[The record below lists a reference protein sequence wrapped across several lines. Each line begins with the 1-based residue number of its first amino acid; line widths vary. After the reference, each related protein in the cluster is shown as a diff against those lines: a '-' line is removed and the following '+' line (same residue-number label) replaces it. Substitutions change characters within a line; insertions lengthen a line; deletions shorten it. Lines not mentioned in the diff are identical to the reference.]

1 MNVYAPLPSPADSPP
16 APAGRPL
23 FSPNQLA
30 AGALLGGVLAGLGL
44 HAWNLQRQGRGRDA
58 MLAVAAAWA
67 GALLIVA
74 SSPFVSNS
82 LVYGANI
89 GLAVALRRGALAAW
103 ERDKPAR
110 RSWWACVGVSVAGG
124 LVALVVNGLWQSFAP
139 DVALRQVTLPS
150 GDIVEYR
157 GGASSEQAA
166 REGQVLVDAG
176 LLVGEGAN
184 VQLEKLGPGYGL
196 GVYLRP
202 AELDPGFA
210 ESMQGVLYDIGEQ
223 ATGGAPV
230 RLRTCDIFLGKCRD
244 WY

>member
-1 MNVYAPLPSPADSPP
+1 MNVYDPLP
-16 APAGRPL
+16 APAEVAPPSTGRAQ

-30 AGALLGGVLAGLGL
+30 AGAVLGGVLAGLGL
-44 HAWNLQRQGRGRDA
+44 YAWNLQREGRGRDA
-58 MLAVAAAWA
+58 MLTMAAGWA

-82 LVYGANI
+82 IVYGANI

-103 ERDKPAR
+103 ERDKPAQ

-139 DVALRQVTLPS
+139 DFALRQVTMPS

-157 GGASSEQAA
+157 GGTTAEQARVA
-166 REGQVLVDAG
+166 GDVLVESG
-176 LLVGEGAN
+176 LFLGDGAI
-184 VQLEKLGPGYGL
+184 VRLEKLEPGYGL
-196 GVYLRP
+196 GVYVSP
-202 AELDPGFA
+202 AEMPPGFA
-210 ESMQGVLYDIGEQ
+210 ESMQGVLYALGEQ
-223 ATGGAPV
+223 AADGAPV
-230 RLRTCDIFLGKCRD
+230 RLRTCDMFLGKCRD